1 MLTQQVWG
9 QSLWM
14 LHVCMLSR
22 FSHVHS
28 LPPYGL
34 QPARLLCPWGPSGKS
49 TGVGRHA
56 LLQWIFLTQGWNL
69 PLLYCRQILYRLDT
83 GEAHGGCFKN
93 EQTKHPLGFA
103 LQLVCEPRPKS
114 GSLTLY
120 YKLMLLPP

>member
-1 MLTQQVWG
+1 
-9 QSLWM
+9 
-14 LHVCMLSR
+14 MLSR

-83 GEAHGGCFKN
+83 GKPTVDVLRMNKQNTH
-93 EQTKHPLGFA
+93 
-103 LQLVCEPRPKS
+103 LV
-114 GSLTLY
+114 LLY
-120 YKLMLLPP
+120 S